1 MARDKLTVDLE
12 LNAAKARREV
22 ARLQKEIDKMGKGLS
37 KSFGGGMGGGGD
49 KVRALG
55 TGLSK
60 ATVRADEF
68 NKSLEASNARVIA
81 FGASAGLI
89 MAVDRAL
96 KAMVSS
102 AIKVEKAMMDINVV
116 MEASTKTLD
125 QFGKGMFKVAKET
138 AQSFDTVS
146 EAAIEL
152 ARQGLGMEKT
162 LARTKDALILTRLTG
177 MNAADS
183 VKTLTAAVNSFN
195 KEGVTSAQVI
205 NRMAKVDAAFAVSSE
220 DLAKSISRVGS
231 SAIDAGVNLNQLMA
245 ITTAVQ
251 QKTARGGAVIGNA
264 FKTIFTRIQRSDVQK
279 KLRDIG
285 VALTKDGKLLDGV
298 TILENLSRSFGTLSK
313 AQQASVGE
321 SVAGVFQINILKAAM
336 SDLVNVNS
344 EYAKSLRIANAAT
357 NEAYVRNEQLN
368 QTLDALANKTLANL
382 TQAGAALGG
391 GALEPAIRKIL
402 GTVNSAIE
410 SFGEGGSMEG
420 VGETVGKGLLA
431 GIGNFVS
438 GPGIILVGAAFTK
451 LALNLGKFATSA
463 LKDFMGLANAGKQ
476 RVALEEAVIQLI
488 RSEPTYLDAVER
500 GTLDILRVEEKIFA
514 QIELNNL
521 ERTKAATYA
530 SAITSGLVAKGTSV
544 TSKGRVVVSGKGAFG
559 RGSPGGAGGFI
570 PNFAD
575 AGAERAAAAAG
586 GYTAGSIKT
595 MNQPGAG
602 TMMYNSAETVK
613 RFPGMSQS
621 AIMPPQGSPAGA
633 GYKSAFGAAHGF
645 DPYAGGGFIPNFR
658 LGRPP
663 QAEAHKFK
671 RGTEEVYA
679 KGKRGD
685 VVNLD
690 LTLPSKGR
698 DMGIITEEGSDTT
711 PIKFSQNIMSPK
723 SGITE
728 LASGMKSW
736 RGNDGRRVGS
746 AMLRVSGIPVVPVFP
761 ISKEN
766 MSLTGGSSKKPTQPG
781 KYLQKTLNRYSERLS
796 KEMFGTPDIQRDF
809 DVEGLSRG
817 TMGDIFEEG
826 VRVAVGGA
834 KNDDRLASFDY
845 NGKKFASTRLI
856 GFFNRQGR
864 SANLNAKTKIEAKI
878 GAEAAESGNIPRKM
892 INDPDVGYNKKDVM
906 KLFQNEFR
914 TVTGSKGA
922 HLKGT
927 KTKALGFIPNF
938 SALTDAVGR
947 EMQAGVPA
955 SAIRVGSSSALKA
968 VGNPGGVG
976 VYNTMHEPG
985 GLGQGISR
993 SRASGINP
1001 KSHGAASGFVP
1012 NYSPLS
1018 MGYATEDEIKASR
1031 EQAKAAKSNVA
1042 SGKKFKVSADK
1053 MMMASMVLNMAASGL
1068 AAGTGAGPKVQGGVN
1083 AVANIGSMAGMGFAM
1098 GGPWGAAGGAALGAL
1113 SSIGDI
1119 GTAFG
1124 FDDAKLA
1131 AEEMKKV
1138 SVELRESF
1146 GKLKSAVS
1154 VLDDFDSAS
1163 PKQRIEALRAIV
1175 EGVEAIEKGGG
1186 GSSSEIVKKLR
1197 SNVRA
1202 DLNIDKILSSG
1213 SAKDMPEG
1221 GLKGLED
1228 KLATYESQVLAAQGR
1243 GEMVDI
1249 IGNLAGQGRGLGGV
1263 DLTTAAL
1270 KKLPSFLRS
1279 TFSPDIQSSMLGVKT
1294 TAEGTTP
1301 EERVKAGI
1309 EGRYL
1314 PSGIDTFKSIR
1325 KKSLRSEELMESGP
1339 VNEWGE
1345 SGAVQPQVRK
1355 KAERL
1360 ALSAA
1365 SDLEKLL
1372 RRSNNEGLADEL
1384 KERIG
1389 TANKV
1394 ERGEYTEGAKVTR
1407 RGLLMYMQNI
1417 QNDPAMQAF
1426 SNPEVVG
1433 AAQISANINA
1443 GSKYDQGQVSAR
1455 MREAREGITTAG
1467 LDSHYGVL
1475 SKMGG
1480 RKRHFAGRA
1489 VDRASAGRMAGITMA
1504 GDALIGEQGRLQ
1516 KEGAG
1521 DKARQAKKL
1530 LALKQ
1535 LDKFTQAELK
1545 LRGDLINTIPDIT
1558 MSYDKQIELLEKF
1571 QTEYADVA
1579 QDDIELRLKDLDK
1592 KQKGADDLT
1601 SAEKAEVKYLEGLRK
1616 LREADMRETS
1626 HGIEEINKSRKSEK
1640 DNIDKSTAA
1649 RISERKAM
1657 LEFQRDVRVQA
1668 ITDAE
1673 VKTRNEAAGLRG
1685 LQGEGYGITNREIA
1699 DADKNARRAR
1709 IRAGGEGDPG
1719 AAFKETFAYGDK
1731 DALLEFEDGVVDV
1744 ANTMK
1749 SSFASAF
1756 QSISSG
1762 ATTVGGAI
1770 ANMSKGILDSIS
1782 QASSQMFTNM
1792 LFSRMSGQFSQGG
1805 LVPGYASGGIVT
1817 GGSGNKDDVL
1827 TKMQGGEFVI
1837 KKSSAQQIG
1846 YGTLN
1851 AINSYAGGGGVPQDN
1866 SNASMGKMGAIA
1878 AGAGAVSGMIGAA
1891 MQPGAPKPLP
1901 MQDYGMGRGKY
1912 GFFGGADPD
1921 AGQTDSLRGGR
1932 GRAEVSLG
1940 KSFSYYRRDSDSG
1953 DLISEKARPTEGRFE
1968 VSSRLSLLG
1977 RLGEDPQ
1984 TGRMFGKEQKMASYQ
1999 QYLADETKS
2008 RADQIQ
2014 AVEDQK
2020 KARRIQAGVN
2030 AVMMIGGAYAMDKMQ
2045 AAKLADQQRYAALN
2059 AKDTGGPGFVPP
2071 DMAGYGGDGY
2081 PAGTTNYRK
2090 SAYERIGTRGLGQNN
2105 YNNYYPGGFP
2115 ASAAPS
2121 PASMNTW
2128 MGGGG
2133 SRPGLSY
2140 GQDSQTGSRGIPG
2153 FTRQTDD
2160 SWLWPGGSTISVGG
2174 GGGGANGGLARVM
2187 GGEYVM
2193 SPEAVRTYGTDF
2205 MTELNR
2211 GNAPGFAN
2219 GGPVGFSNGGPVG
2232 GATVGGG
2239 GGIGTTNN
2247 VRINVNIDKRGA
2259 AEASAD
2265 SKSEDPTAQGQQSE
2279 DNNEVLNNKE
2289 FAGVLEGVVL
2299 EQIIKQQRPGGLL
2312 SAN

>member
-96 KAMVSS
+96 KAMVAS
-102 AIKVEKAMMDINVV
+102 AIKVEKAMMDVNVV
-116 MEASTKTLD
+116 MNASVKTLD

-146 EAAIEL
+146 EAAVEL

-264 FKTIFTRIQRSDVQK
+264 FKTIFTRIQRTDVQK

-298 TILENLSRSFGTLSK
+298 TILENLSRKFGELSK

-368 QTLDALANKTLANL
+368 QTLDSLVNKTLANL

-431 GIGNFVS
+431 GIGNFIS
-438 GPGIILVGAAFTK
+438 GPGIILVTAAFGK
-451 LALNLGKFATSA
+451 LALNLGKFATTA
-463 LKDFMGLANAGKQ
+463 MKDFMGLSNTAKE
-476 RVALEEAVIQLI
+476 RVALEEAVIRLI
-488 RSEPTYLDAVER
+488 QSEPTYLTAVKR
-500 GTLDILRVEEKIFA
+500 GTLDILAVERDIFE

-530 SAITSGLVAKGTSV
+530 SAITTGLMAKGTGVGAKGGV
-544 TSKGRVVVSGKGAFG
+544 TVSGRGAFG

-586 GYTAGSIKT
+586 GYSAGGIRT
-595 MNQPGAG
+595 MQQPGAG
-602 TMMYNSAETVK
+602 TVMYNSAETVK
-613 RFPGMSQS
+613 RFSGMSQS
-621 AIMPPQGSPAGA
+621 AIMPPEGSPAGA
-633 GYKSAFGAAHGF
+633 GYRSAFGGAHGF
-645 DPYAGGGFIPNFR
+645 DPYAGSGFVPNFYVKPIGRDYTFHSTGKNKGKAKTFKSSIIPEVSLTGPKGKRGRSDIGVLMAEGSSSTGIKYKNKFSEIPQLKNYLSMSKTGSQLLTGELGKRLGPDTVISTYGIPAVSMFPMSVQQAAEHVDGAAVSSLGVLQDALNEYRDSVGTKIFGKELGSGKRKEFNTNALSKGTEGDIFEEAVRAAVGAGSIKRTANFDYNGPKYAHPSIIKFMNDEKANIKTQKSKVEAKIGNEAAISGNIPKKIVNDLISATGEKVGHYTSGAGLVKGIKAQAGLRGAAGGFIPNFS
-658 LGRPP
+658 
-663 QAEAHKFK
+663 
-671 RGTEEVYA
+671 
-679 KGKRGD
+679 
-685 VVNLD
+685 
-690 LTLPSKGR
+690 LTKA
-698 DMGIITEEGSDTT
+698 ITR
-711 PIKFSQNIMSPK
+711 
-723 SGITE
+723 E
-728 LASGMKSW
+728 LA
-736 RGNDGRRVGS
+736 
-746 AMLRVSGIPVVPVFP
+746 
-761 ISKEN
+761 
-766 MSLTGGSSKKPTQPG
+766 
-781 KYLQKTLNRYSERLS
+781 
-796 KEMFGTPDIQRDF
+796 
-809 DVEGLSRG
+809 
-817 TMGDIFEEG
+817 
-826 VRVAVGGA
+826 
-834 KNDDRLASFDY
+834 
-845 NGKKFASTRLI
+845 
-856 GFFNRQGR
+856 
-864 SANLNAKTKIEAKI
+864 
-878 GAEAAESGNIPRKM
+878 
-892 INDPDVGYNKKDVM
+892 
-906 KLFQNEFR
+906 
-914 TVTGSKGA
+914 
-922 HLKGT
+922 
-927 KTKALGFIPNF
+927 
-938 SALTDAVGR
+938 
-947 EMQAGVPA
+947 AGVPA
-955 SAIRVGSSSALKA
+955 SAIRLGSSPALRGA
-968 VGNPGGVG
+968 GNRGGLG
-976 VYNTMHEPG
+976 VYNTIHEPG
-985 GLGQGISR
+985 GLRQGISR

-1001 KSHGAASGFVP
+1001 KSHGVATGFVP
-1012 NYSPLS
+1012 NFETFAKGSHGFGGNIYRMNNP
-1018 MGYATEDEIKASR
+1018 DESIKASR

-1068 AAGTGAGPKVQGGVN
+1068 AAGTGAGPRVQGGVN

-1098 GGPWGAAGGAALGAL
+1098 GGPWGAAAGAGLGALTSLGDLGMAFGEEGRKAEADLIREEAKIISEALGSLKESIQGLGDLDYMSLEDRLKNYTKFQEKLLEIEGRVLEGGKKTAGVRKAFYTDPSIKKLRTAGGAKDLKAGDYANISASLDKMSTMADSMTAGDSSAIYGNMQKQIGLVNLSRLGKPGEFQQTKLKEARQGALAMFPESLQEQMMTWSAKGRGGAAPTGKDSMLGYAKKMEAYNKT
-1113 SSIGDI
+1113 GDVK
-1119 GTAFG
+1119 
-1124 FDDAKLA
+1124 D
-1131 AEEMKKV
+1131 
-1138 SVELRESF
+1138 LR
-1146 GKLKSAVS
+1146 GALKSAIP
-1154 VLDDFDSAS
+1154 VL
-1163 PKQRIEALRAIV
+1163 
-1175 EGVEAIEKGGG
+1175 EGTGQDH
-1186 GSSSEIVKKLR
+1186 IVKSFRQMLKQDDASLGSLYNNPEAWAS
-1197 SNVRA
+1197 SNVFVAGQAGMQSLELLRKGQMAPMMMERMYGPQLDQGLNAASRA
-1202 DLNIDKILSSG
+1202 D
-1213 SAKDMPEG
+1213 
-1221 GLKGLED
+1221 KGD
-1228 KLATYESQVLAAQGR
+1228 VSRRIRDAQ
-1243 GEMVDI
+1243 
-1249 IGNLAGQGRGLGGV
+1249 
-1263 DLTTAAL
+1263 
-1270 KKLPSFLRS
+1270 
-1279 TFSPDIQSSMLGVKT
+1279 
-1294 TAEGTTP
+1294 
-1301 EERVKAGI
+1301 
-1309 EGRYL
+1309 
-1314 PSGIDTFKSIR
+1314 
-1325 KKSLRSEELMESGP
+1325 
-1339 VNEWGE
+1339 
-1345 SGAVQPQVRK
+1345 
-1355 KAERL
+1355 
-1360 ALSAA
+1360 
-1365 SDLEKLL
+1365 
-1372 RRSNNEGLADEL
+1372 EGL
-1384 KERIG
+1384 
-1389 TANKV
+1389 
-1394 ERGEYTEGAKVTR
+1394 
-1407 RGLLMYMQNI
+1407 
-1417 QNDPAMQAF
+1417 
-1426 SNPEVVG
+1426 
-1433 AAQISANINA
+1433 
-1443 GSKYDQGQVSAR
+1443 
-1455 MREAREGITTAG
+1455 TTAG
-1467 LDSHYGVL
+1467 LDSRYGAL

-1489 VDRASAGRMAGITMA
+1489 VDRTSAGRMAGITMA
-1504 GDALIGEQGRLQ
+1504 GDELLTEQGRLQ

-1521 DKARQAKKL
+1521 DKARQARQL

-1535 LDKFTQAELK
+1535 LDKFTQAEIK
-1545 LRGDLINTIPDIT
+1545 LRSELVNNIDDIT
-1558 MSYDKQIELLEKF
+1558 MSYDNQIALLERF
-1571 QTEYADVA
+1571 QKEYEDVS
-1579 QDDIELRLKDLDK
+1579 QTDIESRLKFLDD
-1592 KQKGADDLT
+1592 KQKKDDDLS
-1601 SAEKAEVKYLEGLRK
+1601 SAQVAEVKYLESLRK

-1640 DNIDKSTAA
+1640 ENIDKTIGA
-1649 RISERKAM
+1649 RKKELKAM
-1657 LEFQRDVRVQA
+1657 LEFQHSVRILA
-1668 ITDAE
+1668 IQNAAT
-1673 VKTRNEAAGLRG
+1673 KSRNEAAGLRD
-1685 LQGEGYGITNREIA
+1685 LQGQGYGITNREIA
-1699 DADKNARRAR
+1699 DADKNARRAG
-1709 IRAGGEGDPG
+1709 IRAGGAGDPG
-1719 AAFKETFAYGDK
+1719 AAFREAFAYGDT

-1770 ANMSKGILDSIS
+1770 ANMAQGILDSIS

-1792 LFSRMSGQFSQGG
+1792 LFSRMGFSQGG
-1805 LVPGYASGGIVT
+1805 LVPGYAGGGVVT

-1827 TKMQGGEFVI
+1827 TKMQGGEFVV

-1846 YGTLN
+1846 YGALN
-1851 AINSYAGGGGVPQDN
+1851 AINIGGGAGGANGGLAINSYGGGGGVPQDN
-1866 SNASMGKMGAIA
+1866 SAASMGKMGAIA

-1891 MQPGAPKPLP
+1891 MQDKPPKPLP
-1901 MQDYGMGRGKY
+1901 MQDYGMGRGQY

-1921 AGQTDSLRGGR
+1921 AGQVDSVRGGR

-1940 KSFSYYRRDSDSG
+1940 KSFSYYRRDPDSG
-1953 DLISEKARPTEGRFE
+1953 ELISERARPTEGRFE

-1977 RLGEDPQ
+1977 RLGDDPQ
-1984 TGRMFGKEQKMASYQ
+1984 TSRMFGKEQKMASYQ

-2045 AAKLADQQRYAALN
+2045 AAKLAEQQKYAGHPA
-2059 AKDTGGPGFVPP
+2059 ATGNPPEGWTPP
-2071 DMAGYGGDGY
+2071 DMAGYGSDGY
-2081 PAGTTNYRK
+2081 PLPQK
-2090 SAYERIGTRGLGQNN
+2090 SGYGSG
-2105 YNNYYPGGFP
+2105 YGG
-2115 ASAAPS
+2115 SQS
-2121 PASMNTW
+2121 PAYRFRGGSSYQNAHVPMGNIFPTPGTNQTGLPDTTFQRLNPTTQQLMNI
-2128 MGGGG
+2128 GGG
-2133 SRPGLSY
+2133 
-2140 GQDSQTGSRGIPG
+2140 D
-2153 FTRQTDD
+2153 
-2160 SWLWPGGSTISVGG
+2160 
-2174 GGGGANGGLARVM
+2174 GGANGGLARVM
-2187 GGEYVM
+2187 AGEFVM
-2193 SPEAVRTYGTDF
+2193 SPETVRTYGTDF

-2211 GNAPGFAN
+2211 GNVPGFA
-2219 GGPVGFSNGGPVG
+2219 NGGPVG
-2232 GATVGGG
+2232 GATVGGATVG
-2239 GGIGTTNN
+2239 GGGGMGNTNN
-2247 VRINVNIDKRGA
+2247 VRINVNIDRRGA
-2259 AEASAD
+2259 PEVSAD
-2265 SKSEDPTAQGQQSE
+2265 SKTEDPTAQGQQAE

-2299 EQIIKQQRPGGLL
+2299 DQIVKQQRPGGLL
-2312 SAN
+2312 SPHTP